1 MARPSREEHLMPLP
15 PPVTLPADADLY
27 MFSYAKLSTP
37 LAARMT
43 EVALRASAR
52 YGAAPAALVV
62 PLAEFDAY
70 LAAQEGEEAIYP
82 LLPSP
87 RLAVDHIGTLAPRR
101 REGPQES
108 A

>member
-1 MARPSREEHLMPLP
+1 MPLP